1 MAIKI
6 NEEENKIVPMM
17 RTIAQCYEE
26 ILKLDKNTCVT
37 QWFIR
42 SLCLNNLV
50 KHFKSGN
57 KILVN
62 FDDLLRYLNGEER
75 SVGSCM

>member
-1 MAIKI
+1 MEIPQIK
-6 NEEENKIVPMM
+6 
-17 RTIAQCYEE
+17 TIAQCYEE

-42 SLCLNNLV
+42 SLCLNSLV
-50 KHFKSGN
+50 KHFKSRN

-75 SVGSCM
+75 SMGSCM

>member
-1 MAIKI
+1 MEIPQIK
-6 NEEENKIVPMM
+6 
-17 RTIAQCYEE
+17 TIAQCYEE

>member
-26 ILKLDKNTCVT
+26 ILKLDEHTC
-37 QWFIR
+37 
-42 SLCLNNLV
+42 L
-50 KHFKSGN
+50 
-57 KILVN
+57 
-62 FDDLLRYLNGEER
+62 LNGLLG
-75 SVGSCM
+75 VYVLTI